1 MSRDKLII
9 AGVVLLGLLGV
20 LVYEQA
26 KKDDS
31 EGKPSATA
39 AETPTVAAPE
49 DVDKISVTNGD
60 KPEVVLEKVIA
71 AGDAPTDG
79 GVPDG
84 KWVLTK
90 PVKAD
95 ANQQAVKDLLANLK
109 DLKANSPVNIKLDD
123 EVKKDKQLDPAHALH
138 LIAWKGGTK
147 KIDEL
152 FGKSGPVGNLTI
164 VTDKPND
171 VWAVKGY
178 SSYLYAKEAKDFRD
192 KEIFK
197 FDDANATGVTLTNTH
212 GTFAFA
218 KSDATGKW
226 TGTANN
232 KPIERFDGEKVKDLL
247 RSYKALSADDFG
259 DGKTVVDT
267 GLDKPVAQLTVRLND
282 GKTEDLLVG
291 PVSTGTSHWAKR
303 ASDDSI
309 YQITS
314 YATDWVTADVS
325 KYQSAADAGP
335 GESGKATT
343 AKLEKKK

>member
-31 EGKPSATA
+31 EGKPSFTA
-39 AETPTVAAPE
+39 ESTPTVAAPE
-49 DVDKISVTNGD
+49 DIDKISVTNGD

-71 AGDAPTDG
+71 AGSAPTDG
-79 GVPDG
+79 GVAEG

-95 ANQQAVKDLLANLK
+95 ANQQAVKDLIANLK
-109 DLKANSPVNIKLDD
+109 DLKANSPVDIKLDD
-123 EVKKDKQLDPAHALH
+123 AVRKDKQLDPAHALH

-147 KIDEL
+147 KVDEI
-152 FGKSGPVGNLTI
+152 FGKSGPIGNLAI
-164 VTDKPND
+164 ATDKPND

-178 SSYLYAKEAKDFRD
+178 SSYLYAKEPKDFRD

-197 FDDANATGVTLTNTH
+197 FEDANATGVTVTNAH

-218 KSDATGKW
+218 KSDASGKW
-226 TGTANN
+226 TGTVNN

-247 RSYKALSADDFG
+247 RSYKSLSADDFG
-259 DGKTVVDT
+259 DGKTVADA
-267 GLDKPVAQLTVRLND
+267 GLEKPVAQVAIRLND
-282 GKTEDLLVG
+282 GKTEELLVG
-291 PVSTGTSHWAKR
+291 SVSTGTSHWAKR
-303 ASDDSI
+303 AADDSI

-314 YATDWVTADVS
+314 YATDWVTSDVS
-325 KYQSAADAGP
+325 KFQAPADAGA
-335 GESGKATT
+335 GDSGKATT
-343 AKLEKKK
+343 AKLDKKK

>member
-123 EVKKDKQLDPAHALH
+123 E
-138 LIAWKGGTK
+138 
-147 KIDEL
+147 
-152 FGKSGPVGNLTI
+152 
-164 VTDKPND
+164 
-171 VWAVKGY
+171 
-178 SSYLYAKEAKDFRD
+178 
-192 KEIFK
+192 
-197 FDDANATGVTLTNTH
+197 
-212 GTFAFA
+212 
-218 KSDATGKW
+218 
-226 TGTANN
+226 
-232 KPIERFDGEKVKDLL
+232 
-247 RSYKALSADDFG
+247 
-259 DGKTVVDT
+259 
-267 GLDKPVAQLTVRLND
+267 
-282 GKTEDLLVG
+282 
-291 PVSTGTSHWAKR
+291 
-303 ASDDSI
+303 
-309 YQITS
+309 
-314 YATDWVTADVS
+314 
-325 KYQSAADAGP
+325 
-335 GESGKATT
+335 
-343 AKLEKKK
+343 